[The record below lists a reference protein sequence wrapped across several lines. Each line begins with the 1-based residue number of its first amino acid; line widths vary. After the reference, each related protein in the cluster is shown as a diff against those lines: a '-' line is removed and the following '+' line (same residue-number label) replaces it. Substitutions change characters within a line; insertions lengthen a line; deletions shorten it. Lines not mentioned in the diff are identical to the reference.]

1 MLNHS
6 NQKKKKNY
14 YYNVNFFLCV
24 IFSILVDHYFVID
37 WNNCLFL
44 NAVTQLLTSYYN
56 SNDFF
61 FQISAQSRC
70 KCTKNGNGPESNL
83 AFFFCTMIF
92 YFTFYLAQGFLV
104 IFYWAAFSLNFVSPP
119 IMIGLAFFTDLLV
132 LNDCNLMIFP
142 LNF

>member
-14 YYNVNFFLCV
+14 YYNVDFFLCV

-83 AFFFCTMIF
+83 AFFFLYNDILLHILFSSGFSSYFLWSSIF
-92 YFTFYLAQGFLV
+92 
-104 IFYWAAFSLNFVSPP
+104 S
-119 IMIGLAFFTDLLV
+119 
-132 LNDCNLMIFP
+132 
-142 LNF
+142 

>member
-61 FQISAQSRC
+61 FKSLRSQGANVLRMEMVQSQIW
-70 KCTKNGNGPESNL
+70 P
-83 AFFFCTMIF
+83 FFLYNDILLHILFSSGFSSYFLWSSIF
-92 YFTFYLAQGFLV
+92 
-104 IFYWAAFSLNFVSPP
+104 S
-119 IMIGLAFFTDLLV
+119 
-132 LNDCNLMIFP
+132 
-142 LNF
+142 

>member
-14 YYNVNFFLCV
+14 YYNVNFFVCV

-61 FQISAQSRC
+61 FKSLRSQGANVLRMEMVQSQIW
-70 KCTKNGNGPESNL
+70 P
-83 AFFFCTMIF
+83 FFFCTMIF

-104 IFYWAAFSLNFVSPP
+104 IFYGAAFSLNFVFPP
-119 IMIGLAFFTDLLV
+119 IMTGLAFFTDLLV

-142 LNF
+142 